1 MRILLRLF
9 GPLAA
14 FALVACA
21 GSAQSEPAAKPA
33 MWKLADEDTTIYLF
47 GTLHILPPGFTW
59 RTPKFDAVAASAD
72 TLVLEIADQGDAR
85 QAAERFR
92 ALATSDGLP
101 PLHERVPPAQRPVLA
116 EMLKKAGL
124 SESQLD
130 GYETWAAALTL
141 GAALYHDVGASAE
154 HGVEQTL
161 SGQFTQASK
170 PIEGLETTAQQLG
183 FFDTLPEAS
192 QRRLLASMVEESE
205 GSAKQ
210 YAAMAAAW
218 SRGDI
223 NAIAVTFDDELRIS
237 PDLAEIL
244 IRKRNANWTAA
255 LEKRLET
262 PGTVLVAVGAGHL
275 AGKDSV
281 VDMLRARGLKV
292 QRVQ

>member
-1 MRILLRLF
+1 MRTILRLF

-33 MWKLADEDTTIYLF
+33 MWKLADHDTTIYLF
-47 GTLHILPPGFTW
+47 GTLHILPPGFAW
-59 RTPKFDAVAASAD
+59 RTPKFDAVAAKAD
-72 TLVLEIADQGDAR
+72 TLVLEIADQGDPKR
-85 QAAERFR
+85 SAEQFR
-92 ALATSDGLP
+92 ALATTTGLP
-101 PLHERVPPAQRPVLA
+101 PLNERVPVAQRPVLIA
-116 EMLKKAGL
+116 LLKKAGL
-124 SESQLD
+124 TESQLD

-141 GAALYHDVGASAE
+141 GAALYRDVGASAE

-161 SGQFTQASK
+161 NGQFAKDGK
-170 PIEGLETTAQQLG
+170 PIQGLETTPEQLG

-192 QRRLLASMVEESE
+192 QRRLLASMVEDSE
-205 GSAKQ
+205 GSATQ

-223 NAIAVTFDDELRIS
+223 KEIAATFDDELRLS

-292 QRVQ
+292 ERVQ